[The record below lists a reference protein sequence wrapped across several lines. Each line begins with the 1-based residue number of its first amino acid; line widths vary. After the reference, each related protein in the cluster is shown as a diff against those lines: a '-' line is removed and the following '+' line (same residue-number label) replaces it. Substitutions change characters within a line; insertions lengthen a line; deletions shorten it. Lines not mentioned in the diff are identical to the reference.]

1 MPILSSRANPRKS
14 VTSAFTLMELL
25 VAMAIL
31 GILLVAVSISLQG
44 VQSAWR
50 LTRSAVRENLEGR
63 RALETVVTNLSRA
76 TLHQRW
82 VPNLDPNNNPSAIP
96 TALLPESD
104 LHFVSGPSRI
114 LLPGVR
120 YGIGHSAFFQGP
132 FGFPGST
139 RDIQSNPDTPL
150 YQTLPHTLSAWGYYV
165 EFGLDPTELPNFL
178 TTTRQGRPAPPR
190 KHRFRLMEYRQP
202 AHELPLFVQPDGYP
216 KPLHALHTSNTALY
230 EWFQAPVSNS
240 QPGSAANNRRVS
252 IVAENILALVI
263 VPYDP
268 YLVTLANGG
277 SNSTLPY
284 QLAPDYHF
292 DSRRHQWEPGSPLS
306 AATRHQ
312 LPPAV
317 EIAVVSLAEDV
328 WDNLSEAEA
337 IRQGQS
343 LVSLMSGLFLTSAT
357 YSNDLE
363 TLDREL
369 NNLRLDH
376 QIMTQVVLL
385 NGQAGRLAVPNSGS
399 PTPSTASAP

>member
-1 MPILSSRANPRKS
+1 MPPPPPALLRPRS
-14 VTSAFTLMELL
+14 ARAFTLVELL

-31 GILLVAVSISLQG
+31 GILLVAVSISMQG

-76 TLHQRW
+76 TLHPRW
-82 VPNLDPNNNPSAIP
+82 VPNLDPVTNPTGIP

-104 LHFVSGPSRI
+104 LHYVSGPART
-114 LLPGVR
+114 LVPGVR
-120 YGIGHSAFFQGP
+120 SSSGHAVFFQGP
-132 FGFPGST
+132 FGFPGSSRT
-139 RDIQSNPDTPL
+139 LQNNSDTPY

-165 EFGLDPTELPNFL
+165 EFGQDQTELPNFL
-178 TTTRQGRPAPPR
+178 TSTRQGRPAPPR
-190 KHRFRLMEYRQP
+190 KFRFRLMEYRQP
-202 AHELPLFVQPDGYP
+202 AHELSLLVQPPDYP
-216 KPLHALHTSNTALY
+216 RPLQALQNSNNTLY
-230 EWFQAPVSNS
+230 EWFQAPIANS
-240 QPGSAANNRRVS
+240 QPGGSAFNRRVS
-252 IVAENILALVI
+252 IVAENILALVV

-268 YLVTLANGG
+268 HLVTLANGG

-292 DSRRHQWEPGSPLS
+292 DSRRHQWEQGSALG

-317 EIAVVSLAEDV
+317 EIAIVALSEDV
-328 WDNLSEAEA
+328 WDNLTEAEA
-337 IRQGQS
+337 IRQGES
-343 LVSLMSGLFLTSAT
+343 LVSLMSGLFLTAANF
-357 YSNDLE
+357 SNDLE

-369 NNLRLDH
+369 NDRRLDH
-376 QIMTQVVLL
+376 QVMTQVVLL
-385 NGQAGRLAVPNSGS
+385 NGQAGRLFPPVTGS